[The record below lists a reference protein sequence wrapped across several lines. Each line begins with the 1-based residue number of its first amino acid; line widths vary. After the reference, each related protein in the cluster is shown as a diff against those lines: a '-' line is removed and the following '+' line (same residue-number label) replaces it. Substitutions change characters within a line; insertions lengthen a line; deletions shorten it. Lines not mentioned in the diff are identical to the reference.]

1 MTRHQV
7 HLSRPWLAV
16 LVLAVARPAA
26 AEEAA
31 APASAPAPKV
41 DITVVGRP
49 GEFRWARSLV
59 GASFAGAALSRW
71 TRVERFDVRE
81 LFEDAAARENV
92 LACWLDLS
100 DAKRARLYFAAPSG
114 QRFLLRDVELSGH
127 LGEVDRATLAEVL
140 DLSIA
145 ALLENERIGLT
156 RAETETLL
164 ADRKAA
170 ERASGAPAGSRAPS
184 PAGSPGAD
192 TAAWKSAPE
201 TGLLA
206 GFAAN
211 YAAQVLSSDFPLAQ
225 RVGIEALLG
234 RLRGAG
240 WLAGFAAGEY
250 QFPLT
255 VTNREIGVNLET
267 LAASAGVEVGHLR
280 GWPGEAQDLSWR
292 SLFGRLGAGVDFD
305 HVSPQLGTQA
315 VTAGLAPA
323 HWSSSVVIRA
333 VLGCAFALSPRVTM
347 DVRLFADF
355 HPTGVHYDVSVG
367 GAVQPAFSPWRLR
380 PGLALGLAFR

>member
-1 MTRHQV
+1 V
-7 HLSRPWLAV
+7 SRPWLAAF
-16 LVLAVARPAA
+16 VLAAACPAA

-31 APASAPAPKV
+31 TPASSPVPKV
-41 DITVVGRP
+41 DITVVGSP
-49 GEFRWARSLV
+49 GEFRWARSLA
-59 GASFAGAALSRW
+59 GANFAGTPSSRW
-71 TRVERFDVRE
+71 TRVERFDVRD
-81 LFEDAAARENV
+81 LFEDVAARENV

-100 DAKRARLYFAAPSG
+100 DTRRGRLYFAAPSG
-114 QRFLLRDVELSGH
+114 QRFLLRDVQLSGH

-164 ADRKAA
+164 AERKASESAPRVPA
-170 ERASGAPAGSRAPS
+170 ESRAPAPAGSPV
-184 PAGSPGAD
+184 AD

-201 TGLLA
+201 TRSLA

-234 RLRGAG
+234 RYRGAG

-255 VTNREIGVNLET
+255 ATNREIGVNLET

-280 GWPGEAQDLSWR
+280 RRPGEAQNFSWR

-305 HVSPQLGTQA
+305 HVSPQPGTQA
-315 VTAGLAPA
+315 VAANLAPA
-323 HWSSSVVIRA
+323 HWSSSVVMRA
-333 VLGCAFALSPRVTM
+333 ALGGAFTLGPWFTM
-347 DVRLFADF
+347 DVRLFADL
-355 HPTGVHYDVSVG
+355 HPTGVHYDVSIA
-367 GAVQPAFSPWRLR
+367 GAVHPAFSPWRLR